1 MTLTAFFGLLGGI
14 VVFVFL
20 ANRPNTAVLAFEIVN
35 AMGSD
40 FNSLL
45 RRCGHRRPKTG

>member
-1 MTLTAFFGLLGGI
+1 VL
-14 VVFVFL
+14 VCL

-45 RRCGHRRPKTG
+45 GSFGRRRPKTS